1 MRLTV
6 TDTAGVGIVPRAARV
21 AAVAAV
27 AAAART
33 AGVLA

>member
-1 MRLTV
+1 M
-6 TDTAGVGIVPRAARV
+6 DTAGVGIVPRAARV

-27 AAAART
+27 AAAARM

>member
-6 TDTAGVGIVPRAARV
+6 TDTAGVGIVPRVARV

-33 AGVLA
+33 AGILA